1 MKISE
6 FVMANEVK
14 GIPVEMAKFTS
25 CLPHLC
31 TVENSCTSQR
41 GFITP
46 LPWKDAPRTNN

>member
-25 CLPHLC
+25 SRACHIYALLKIVARHNVGL
-31 TVENSCTSQR
+31 
-41 GFITP
+41 
-46 LPWKDAPRTNN
+46 